1 MLSVSVVVTTFN
13 RPRLVLRA
21 VQSVLSQT
29 RAPDEVIVV
38 DDHSPD
44 WPNEGLETLAA
55 SIPRLK
61 IIRLDERG
69 GPQVTRNTGARTAT
83 GDILMFLDDDDRWA
97 PDKIEVQ
104 AKLLEERPELGWVY
118 TGMISIDD
126 RGEPDTSE
134 TDREISRSSHHTEGH
149 VWPDILYRN
158 FIGPTSAVAMRR
170 DLFARVGGF
179 DPTLP
184 AMQDFDLW
192 VRLARAA
199 PVAYDGRHALYF
211 SAKSNVSQRVSDAPG
226 KYQNAIG
233 MLIEKYAHD
242 MDARPDVKR
251 RAESG
256 FQILLASKHTDAG
269 NYPRA
274 VLAMA
279 RAALLDPGA
288 LTRLLGWAGRRIAAR
303 LERHQV

>member
-21 VQSVLSQT
+21 VQSVLAQT
-29 RAPDEVIVV
+29 RAPDEIIVV

-44 WPNEGLETLAA
+44 WPNEGLEALAA
-55 SIPRLK
+55 ASSRLK
-61 IIRLDERG
+61 LMRLPGRG
-69 GPQVTRNTGARTAT
+69 GPQLTRNTGARAAT

-104 AKLLEERPELGWVY
+104 MRLLEASPELGWVY

-126 RGEPDTSE
+126 RGEFDKGEP
-134 TDREISRSSHHTEGH
+134 DREISRSSHHTEGH
-149 VWPDILYRN
+149 VWPDILFRN
-158 FIGPTSAVAMRR
+158 FVGPTSAVAMRAP
-170 DLFARVGGF
+170 LFARVGGF

-211 SAKSNVSQRVSDAPG
+211 SAKSDVSQRVSDAPG
-226 KYQNAIG
+226 KYQNAIE
-233 MLIEKYAHD
+233 MLLQKYAQD
-242 MDARPDVKR
+242 MELRPDVRR
-251 RAESG
+251 RAQSG
-256 FQILLASKHTDAG
+256 FHILLASKHTDAG
-269 NYPRA
+269 NYPKA
-274 VLAMA
+274 MLSMA
-279 RAALLDPGA
+279 RATLLDFSA
-288 LTRLLGWAGRRIAAR
+288 LKRLSGWAGRRVAAAMSR
-303 LERHQV
+303 RS